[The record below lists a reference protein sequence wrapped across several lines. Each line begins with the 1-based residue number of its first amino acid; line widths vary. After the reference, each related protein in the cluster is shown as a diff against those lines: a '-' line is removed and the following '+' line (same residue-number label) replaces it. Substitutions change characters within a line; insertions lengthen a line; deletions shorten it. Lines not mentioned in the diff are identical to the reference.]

1 MTSSPASG
9 RLPVA
14 VLLTLAMLAFAGNSL
29 LTRAALADAAN
40 DPLAFAAVRVIS
52 GAAALGAFLIARRSK
67 PRLQPGHLVTAL
79 ALLGYLLGF
88 SLAYR
93 SMTAASGAF
102 ILFSTVQLSM
112 IAIGLLRGDRFRP
125 RQWLGVAIA
134 LIGLGWLLMPGMSA
148 PPLTAALLMIGAGL
162 SWGIYSIVGSDD
174 RAAVARTAVNFAGAA
189 IIMAALLP
197 FIGLGLT
204 GAGWIFAL
212 VSGIVTSALGYV
224 IWYAVLPHLSR
235 VGAATAQLSVPVIAA
250 VGGTLLLGETADVRL
265 LACGALIVTG
275 VALTLRR

>member
-1 MTSSPASG
+1 MKSSSTQG
-9 RLPVA
+9 RVPVL
-14 VLLTLAMLAFAGNSL
+14 VPLTLAMLAFAGNSL

-52 GAAALGAFLIARRSK
+52 GALALGVFLLASSSK
-67 PRLQPGHLVTAL
+67 LRLQSSHLVTAL

-125 RQWLGVAIA
+125 LQWLGVAIA
-134 LIGLGWLLMPGMSA
+134 LVGLGWLLMPGIST
-148 PPLTAALLMIGAGL
+148 PPLNAALLMMGAGL
-162 SWGIYSIVGSDD
+162 SWGIYSVVGADD
-174 RAAVARTAVNFAGAA
+174 RSPVSRTAINFAIAA
-189 IIMAALLP
+189 IVMTALLP
-197 FIGLGLT
+197 FIGLTLT
-204 GAGWIFAL
+204 GMGWVLAL

-250 VGGTLLLGETADVRL
+250 VGGTLLLGETADARL

-275 VALTLRR
+275 IALTLRR